1 MTVLGTERPVVVPV
15 GVPRHIDGDDARDF
29 RALADVFNTALHHDL
44 GLDHLRWDAAEM
56 LPAWQDQTDRL
67 QAGFLAW
74 KDGRPAGALALTA
87 PREKGAT
94 ELEFDLLALPDARR
108 DGAVEDALLQRLL
121 AEAARLG
128 RTHVQTY
135 TLHRADAGGER
146 IGSPTG
152 FGSVPVDRYSRFY
165 RDHGFT
171 LQQVERNSIL
181 DLTAPLDRVQ
191 ELLATAEAAA
201 GPHYRLRTWTSPTP
215 APWRAEFAHVISRM
229 STDAPFAG
237 LTVTEETWDAARVAR
252 RDERLRAGGLLV
264 SVAVVEH
271 VPTGRLVAYNEL
283 TIGADRTRPTNQW
296 GTLVLREHRGHRLG
310 TLVKCANIL
319 RWRELVPQSPVITT
333 FNAEENRPMLDVN
346 EALGFTPLTVAGAWQ
361 RVS

>member
-1 MTVLGTERPVVVPV
+1 MTVLRTGRPSVVPVVVPQ
-15 GVPRHIDGDDARDF
+15 RLDGDDGREF
-29 RALADVFNTALHHDL
+29 LAMADIFNTALHHDL

-56 LPAWQDQTDRL
+56 LPAWQDQTDRV

-74 KDGRPAGALALTA
+74 QDEVPVGALQLTA
-87 PREKGAT
+87 PREDGAT
-94 ELEFDLLALPDARR
+94 ELEFDLLALPDAR
-108 DGAVEDALLQRLL
+108 DGAVEDALLARVLDE
-121 AEAARLG
+121 AEGLG

-135 TLHRADAGGER
+135 TLHRADAAGER
-146 IGSPTG
+146 MPSPTG

-181 DLTAPLDRVQ
+181 DLTAPLDRVG
-191 ELLATAEAAA
+191 ELLTAAEAAA
-201 GPHYRLRTWTSPTP
+201 GPEYRLLTWTSPTP
-215 APWRAEFAHVISRM
+215 ARWRDEFAHVISRM

-237 LTVTEETWDAARVAR
+237 LTVTEETWDAERVTR
-252 RDERLRAGGLLV
+252 RDERLGAGGVLV
-264 SVAVVEH
+264 SVAVIEH
-271 VPTGRLVAYNEL
+271 LPTGRLVAYNEL

-319 RWRELVPQSPVITT
+319 RWRELVPQSPMITT

>member
-1 MTVLGTERPVVVPV
+1 MERPVVVPV
-15 GVPRHIDGDDARDF
+15 VVPERLDGDGGRDF
-29 RALADVFNTALHHDL
+29 RAMADVFNTALHHDL
-44 GLDHLRWDAAEM
+44 RLDHLRWDAAEI

-74 KDGRPAGALALTA
+74 QAGRPAGALQLTA
-87 PREKGAT
+87 PLEAAAT
-94 ELEFDLLALPDARR
+94 ELEFDLLALPDARAEV
-108 DGAVEDALLQRLL
+108 AVEEALLETLL
-121 AEAARLG
+121 REARRLG
-128 RTHVQTY
+128 RTQVQTY
-135 TLHRADAGGER
+135 TLHRADADGER
-146 IGSPTG
+146 MASPTG
-152 FGSVPVDRYSRFY
+152 FGSIPVDRYTRFY
-165 RDHGFT
+165 RDHGFA
-171 LQQVERNSIL
+171 LQQVERNSTL
-181 DLTAPLDRVQ
+181 DLTAPLDRVR
-191 ELLATAEAAA
+191 ELLARAEAAA
-201 GPHYRLRTWTSPTP
+201 GASYRLRTWTAPTP
-215 APWRAEFAHVISRM
+215 PQWREEFAHVISRM

-252 RDERLRAGGLLV
+252 RDERLQAGGVLV

-319 RWRELVPQSPVITT
+319 RWRELAPQSPMITT

-346 EALGFTPLTVAGAWQ
+346 EALGFTPVTVAGAWQ

>member
-1 MTVLGTERPVVVPV
+1 MRAVGTDRPVVVPV
-15 GVPRHIDGDDARDF
+15 GVPQRLDGDDARDF
-29 RALADVFNTALHHDL
+29 RALADVFNAALHHDL

-56 LPAWQDQTDRL
+56 LPAWQDQTDRIL
-67 QAGFLAW
+67 AGFLAW
-74 KDGRPAGALALTA
+74 RQGLPVGALQFTA
-87 PREKGAT
+87 PREDGAT
-94 ELEFDLLALPDARR
+94 ELEFDLLALPDARD
-108 DGAVEDALLQRLL
+108 DGAVEDVLLARLL

-128 RTHVQTY
+128 RTHAQTY
-135 TLHRADAGGER
+135 TLHRADAPGER
-146 IGSPTG
+146 MGSPTG
-152 FGSVPVDRYSRFY
+152 YGSIPVDRYTRFY
-165 RDHGFT
+165 RDRGFT

-181 DLTAPLDRVQ
+181 DLTATETRVR
-191 ELLATAEAAA
+191 ELLTAAETAA
-201 GPHYRLRTWTSPTP
+201 GPDYRLRTWTSPTP
-215 APWRAEFAHVISRM
+215 ARWRAEFAHVISRM

-252 RDERLRAGGLLV
+252 RDERLRAGGMFV

-319 RWRELVPQSPVITT
+319 RWRELVPQSPTITT

-346 EALGFTPLTVAGAWQ
+346 ETLGFTPLTVAGAWQ